1 MLTAVSDTDS
11 EAQVSEGGRGPQQ
24 LGEGLPQTEGE
35 GMERGKSGQMGKILQ
50 EEEPTGLSHCLEGG
64 SHGEGVKG
72 GSLGQ
77 FQLSSQH
84 GSSKSYLSN
93 HRTL

>member
-11 EAQVSEGGRGPQQ
+11 EAPVLEGRRGPQQ
-24 LGEGLPQTEGE
+24 LGEGLPQAEGE
-35 GMERGKSGQMGKILQ
+35 GMERGRSGQ

-64 SHGEGVKG
+64 SHGQGEKG
-72 GSLGQ
+72 GSLGK
-77 FQLSSQH
+77 FQLSSQR

-93 HRTL
+93 HRTA